1 MAQEKVESSA
11 AAKKEMAPQNKR
23 RKELGVEVHNFDGDS
38 GYFFS
43 AEDSRYIRGLTTELE
58 LEKRFNVGTGH
69 FERSDRMN
77 LLRRSKLFLA
87 RRSFADLSEENRPK
101 LYGAKN
107 KIETVLDCFP
117 SVKYSY
123 SSSLPP
129 KVVMRNHGIPEEF
142 YGRCKPNEVRYFDV
156 CCAPDGSSKKARMS
170 DVSRSA
176 NIRLDP
182 MDAPRQL
189 FIYRCRI
196 RRCIA
201 WGYSVGLVPIM
212 MTLTIFHRWNPLR
225 GLLRVLSRSW
235 DRFFASGRPAVTRTK
250 QMGVQ
255 AYIRRLEETITN
267 GKGTQGYNSGWH
279 PHYHV
284 ILFVPKE
291 NLSLIS
297 DMEEELQEAW
307 FEIVNHFFAKE
318 FGEEI
323 DPSYASA
330 FKKHGLVFSRYSD
343 FDMKPS
349 ERKKSRCVRF
359 AKRRKNGKRP
369 IRPVDDSDYM
379 AKTVGCDP
387 QMLYTGESEMTSI
400 HAKNSRIPFDL
411 LCDDTAENNDLWVE
425 YAIATKGL
433 RSFVFSRG
441 LGGRVRKYFEAH
453 PERDSVKSFV
463 KSDKVV
469 AQLDN
474 NVYHLLYR
482 TCTVDKMLRVAVK
495 GYDSLCDWF
504 TEFYLNLGY
513 TVSDITDD
521 MMPLPPG
528 TCSPFGD
535 RLDILTLYRMSRIK
549 SNDITVKTPCASVR
563 DGEARAE
570 KKSNTKRP
578 RDAKIFKE
586 STTSAISATQF
597 QTTVSAPSPF
607 ATTSPTVTTSTLQ
620 LKTAS
625 SSATASGTSS
635 HPIQL
640 ELQFYPDAPCASVRD
655 GEARAEKKSNTK
667 RPRDAKIFKESTTS
681 AISATQFQTTV
692 SAPSPFAT
700 TSPTVMTSTPQ
711 SKTAS
716 SSTDTSPLST
726 SVEPSSVSAPSI
738 TTTDTVTHSTVIESS
753 SPSASAVA
761 ADFPLAPAS
770 SSANVEFSSAAND
783 SVSASA
789 PPVSS
794 QSSDEDSLDDDAS
807 DIYDSASADAAR
819 KEDKEDLPGEGFLLD
834 ARTRHIRL
842 LKNISDA
849 LVTHRLCGQNI
860 SQETLD
866 MVAESLEKEL
876 QVVLANPD
884 AKLSKFD
891 DIPSAPSVPDDFS
904 DSDEVWMSSESYS
917 PFEKFDDNSIEA
929 RLNEVSNSKW
939 YPDWYK
945 ARLRNLK
952 ASSDCAAA
960 NSASVADI
968 HKRHS
973 S

>member
-1 MAQEKVESSA
+1 MVAEKVESSVA
-11 AAKKEMAPQNKR
+11 TAKKEMAPQNKR
-23 RKELGVEVHNFDGDS
+23 RKELGIEVHNFDGDS
-38 GYFFS
+38 NYFFS
-43 AEDSRYIRGLTTELE
+43 ADDSRYIRGLTTELD
-58 LEKRFNVGTGH
+58 LEKRFQVGSGH

-129 KVVMRNHGIPEEF
+129 KVVMRNHGIPEDF
-142 YGRCKPNEVRYFDV
+142 YGRRKPNEVRYFDV

-196 RRCIA
+196 RRCIT

-255 AYIRRLEETITN
+255 AYIRRLEETITD
-267 GKGTQGYNSGWH
+267 GKDTQGYNSGWH

-284 ILFVPKE
+284 ILFVPKDK
-291 NLSLIS
+291 LSLIS

-307 FEIVNHFFAKE
+307 FEIVNHFFAEE

-323 DPSYASA
+323 DPSYASS

-343 FDMKPS
+343 VDLKS
-349 ERKKSRCVRF
+349 SARKKSRCVRF
-359 AKRRKNGKRP
+359 AKKRKNGKRP

-387 QMLYTGESEMTSI
+387 KVLYTGESEMTSI

-411 LCDDTAENNDLWVE
+411 LCDDTAGNNDLWVE
-425 YAIATKGL
+425 YALATKGL

-441 LGGRVRKYFEAH
+441 LGGRVRDYFEAH

-469 AQLDN
+469 AQLEND
-474 NVYHLLYR
+474 VYRLLYR
-482 TCTVDKMLRVAVK
+482 ACKVDEMLRVAVR

-504 TEFYLNLGY
+504 RDFYLKLGY
-513 TVSDITDD
+513 SADEITDE
-521 MMPLPPG
+521 MLPLPPN

-535 RLDILTLYRMSRIK
+535 TVDVLTF
-549 SNDITVKTPCASVR
+549 VKRAKDELKVKVSHSSSR
-563 DGEARAE
+563 DGAVRAE

-578 RDAKIFKE
+578 RDAKNFNE
-586 STTSAISATQF
+586 STTSAMTSIQTQPQSSEQSAF
-597 QTTVSAPSPF
+597 LSSSPSSSVAPLASTVSSKDY
-607 ATTSPTVTTSTLQ
+607 SR
-620 LKTAS
+620 
-625 SSATASGTSS
+625 
-635 HPIQL
+635 PIQL
-640 ELQFYPDAPCASVRD
+640 ELQFYFDAPSNLVSD
-655 GEARAEKKSNTK
+655 GAVRAEKKSNTK
-667 RPRDAKIFKESTTS
+667 RPRDAKNFNESTTS
-681 AISATQFQTTV
+681 A
-692 SAPSPFAT
+692 
-700 TSPTVMTSTPQ
+700 MTSTQTQPQ
-711 SKTAS
+711 SSEQSAS
-716 SSTDTSPLST
+716 PSSSAAPPASIVSFASTLVDESAPIVVEPIESSVPVESVTPLSTDTVSSPLA
-726 SVEPSSVSAPSI
+726 SV
-738 TTTDTVTHSTVIESS
+738 D
-753 SPSASAVA
+753 
-761 ADFPLAPAS
+761 DFPL
-770 SSANVEFSSAAND
+770 
-783 SVSASA
+783 ASA

-794 QSSDEDSLDDDAS
+794 QSSDEDSLDEDVSDVDA
-807 DIYDSASADAAR
+807 DSEAVDSN
-819 KEDKEDLPGEGFLLD
+819 EDLPDAGVVLD
-834 ARTRHIRL
+834 SKTKYIRM
-842 LKNISDA
+842 LKHISDA
-849 LVTHRLCGQNI
+849 RVTLSLCEMNV
-860 SQETLD
+860 SAETLEIVETLLKSQLE
-866 MVAESLEKEL
+866 VALSDSGAKPSELSPAQDTISESEVDDFPTAATFTDESL
-876 QVVLANPD
+876 D
-884 AKLSKFD
+884 FD
-891 DIPSAPSVPDDFS
+891 D
-904 DSDEVWMSSESYS
+904 VWISSESYD
-917 PFEKFDDNSIEA
+917 PFGKFDDNSLDA
-929 RLNEVSNSKW
+929 RYAEVSTSKW

-945 ARLRNLK
+945 QRLKNLK
-952 ASSDCAAA
+952 ANADCAAA
-960 NSASVADI
+960 NARPSMPDDVTFA
-968 HKRHS
+968 KLS